1 MTSNYDKEDKS
12 DIMVS
17 SPSVIAF
24 EIIVLQYAIELITL
38 QKKRM
43 TTNHRSTVADDE
55 KALLDAADFASSSV
69 L

>member
-38 QKKRM
+38 
-43 TTNHRSTVADDE
+43 
-55 KALLDAADFASSSV
+55 
-69 L
+69 